1 MKNSGVV
8 AVYQKERFDEYSNFA
23 RIGDG
28 SLGGKGRG
36 LAFIGAMVKR
46 YPKLEHDHFA
56 VTIPKTVVIC
66 TDIFDEFMET
76 NELYPVA
83 LSDVDDETLSKVRLP
98 SVRLVFWKIPII
110 NRSLGFILLTW
121 YPSWKINMI
130 CSVR

>member
-1 MKNSGVV
+1 MRLGNCFRLDRAISPDEEHGCRGGL
-8 AVYQKERFDEYSNFA
+8 QKDHFDEYSNFA

-46 YPKLEHDHFA
+46 YPKLESDNFA
-56 VTIPKTVVIC
+56 VNIPKTVVIC

-83 LSDVDDETLSKVRLP
+83 LGDADDET
-98 SVRLVFWKIPII
+98 
-110 NRSLGFILLTW
+110 ILRYFLR
-121 YPSWKINMI
+121 PA
-130 CSVR
+130 CPPV